1 MECTGCVDLYKCSGQ
16 KDARYMVLDV
26 QLTEEQYRSV
36 MAKL

>member
-1 MECTGCVDLYKCSGQ
+1 MECTGCVDLYKSSGQ
-16 KDARYMVLDV
+16 KNAKHMVLNV